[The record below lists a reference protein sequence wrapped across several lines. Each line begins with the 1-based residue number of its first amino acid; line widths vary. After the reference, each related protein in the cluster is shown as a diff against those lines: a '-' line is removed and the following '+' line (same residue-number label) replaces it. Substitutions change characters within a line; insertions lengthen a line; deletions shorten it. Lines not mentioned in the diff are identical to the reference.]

1 MLRKTHIMLRKTHI
15 MLRKTHIM
23 LRKTHIMLRKTH
35 IMLRK
40 THIMLRK
47 TLWERSTF
55 SLSERKSCK
64 KKQTSRTLD
73 RSMAARK
80 ARKLFAKV
88 YAERGTVCSAK
99 EVSPLTVFGDKVR
112 YRALRFAHGA
122 SIQP

>member
-1 MLRKTHIMLRKTHI
+1 
-15 MLRKTHIM
+15 
-23 LRKTHIMLRKTH
+23 MLRKTH

-64 KKQTSRTLD
+64 KTSRTLD

-88 YAERGTVCSAK
+88 HAERGTVCSAK
-99 EVSPLTVFGDKVR
+99 EVSPLTVFW
-112 YRALRFAHGA
+112 
-122 SIQP
+122 